1 MIEVKNLCKAFTRV
15 VKDDSASKKK
25 LKSKKFKTRKEEFL
39 AVDNI
44 SFKAEKGEILGIL
57 GPNGAGKTTL
67 LRMLGGILT
76 PTSGNIKIAGYDY
89 NIDKNLAKKE
99 IGYLSGN
106 TKLYNRFS
114 PRELLTTFGN
124 LYEMSKDDIEQS
136 INEVIKVMDM
146 EKFIENRI
154 ENLSTGQTQRTSIAR
169 CLIHSPKIYI
179 FDEPT
184 LGLDVISSKSII
196 DFMKNEKENGK
207 TVLYSTHYME
217 EAETL
222 CDKILMIHQGEVIAY
237 GTPKELK
244 DTSKVDNLRDL
255 FIKLA
260 SERGDLVEE

>member
-1 MIEVKNLCKAFTRV
+1 MIEVDSLCKSFTRV
-15 VKDDSASKKK
+15 VKDKNKSK
-25 LKSKKFKTRKEEFL
+25 LKRLKTKKEEFL

-44 SFKAEKGEILGIL
+44 SFSVKEGEILGIL

-67 LRMLGGILT
+67 LRMLAGILT
-76 PTSGNIKIAGYDY
+76 PSSGSIKIAGHDY
-89 NIDKNLAKKE
+89 NIDKNSAKCE

-106 TKLYNRFS
+106 TKLYGRIS

-124 LYEMSKDDIEQS
+124 LYEMPEDKIEQS
-136 INEVIKVMDM
+136 IEEVIKVMDM
-146 EKFIENRI
+146 ENFIDNRI

-169 CLIHSPKIYI
+169 CLIHSPKVYI

-184 LGLDVISSKSII
+184 LGLDVISSQSII
-196 DFMKNEKENGK
+196 EFMRNEKKNGK

-222 CDKILMIHQGEVIAY
+222 CDKILMVHQGRIIAN
-237 GTPKELK
+237 GTSNSLKEQ
-244 DTSKVDNLRDL
+244 TQTTNLRDA

-260 SERGDLVEE
+260 SEIGGLYEK